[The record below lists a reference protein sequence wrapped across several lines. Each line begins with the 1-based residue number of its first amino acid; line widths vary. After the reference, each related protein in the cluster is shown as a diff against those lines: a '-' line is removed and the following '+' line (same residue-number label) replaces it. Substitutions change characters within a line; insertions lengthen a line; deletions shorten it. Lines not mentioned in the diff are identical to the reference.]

1 MVSVTFFKNQ
11 KNFFSGFSLSGHA
24 GMGEYGKDIVCAAV
38 SSAVYMVI
46 NTLTDIISIVPEEL
60 KVEDGNVL
68 LMLRKGD
75 FGVCRD
81 LLLGFRLHILTLSKQ
96 FPRFISVK
104 FE

>member
-1 MVSVTFFKNQ
+1 MVSVTFFENKDNS
-11 KNFFSGFSLSGHA
+11 FSGFSLSGHA
-24 GMGEYGKDIVCAAV
+24 GMGKYGKDIVCAAV

-46 NTLTDIISIVPEEL
+46 NTLTDVIRIVPKEL
-60 KVEDGNVL
+60 KVENGNVL

-81 LLLGFRLHILTLSKQ
+81 LLLGFRLHILALSKQ
-96 FPRFISVK
+96 FPRFISAK

>member
-46 NTLTDIISIVPEEL
+46 NTLTDIIRIVPEEL

-68 LMLRKGD
+68 LILKSGD
-75 FGVCRD
+75 FGTCRS
-81 LLLGFRLHILTLSKQ
+81 LLLGFRLHILSLSEQ
-96 FPRFISVK
+96 FPRFISVN

>member
-1 MVSVTFFKNQ
+1 MVSVTFFENKDNS
-11 KNFFSGFSLSGHA
+11 FSGFSLSGHA
-24 GMGEYGKDIVCAAV
+24 GMGKYGEDIVCAAV

-46 NTLTDIISIVPEEL
+46 NTLTDIIRIVPEEL

-68 LMLRKGD
+68 LIFKSGD
-75 FGVCRD
+75 FGTCRD
-81 LLLGFRLHILTLSKQ
+81 LLLGFRLHILSLSEQ